1 MQGNVSGREAAITI
15 GELGEFG
22 LIARVTSRGD
32 RSAGGVL
39 LGPGDDAAVLR
50 APDSRV
56 VASTDMYVEKRH
68 FRRDWSSAYDIGR
81 RVTAA
86 SLADVVAM
94 GARPTGV
101 LVSFAAPAELETS
114 WAEELN
120 AGLLDECAEA
130 GASVVGGDVVRD
142 DHVVLG
148 MTALGDLGGRDPVTR
163 AGARPGDVVAVCGRL
178 GWSAAGF
185 AVLSRGF
192 RSPRAVVDAH
202 RRPVLPYAAGPA
214 AADAGATAMC
224 DVSDGLVQDLGH
236 VAEASGVAIDL
247 RAAAFE
253 IPDVFEQVA
262 GALGGADPLAWVLSG
277 GEDHALVATYPR
289 ASAVPDGWR
298 VVGEVGGGTGVTVD
312 GAPYEGPSGW
322 TSFD

>member
-1 MQGNVSGREAAITI
+1 MEAAITI

-22 LIARVTSRGD
+22 LIARVTARGD

-50 APDSRV
+50 APDARV

-81 RVTAA
+81 RVVAA

-101 LVSFAAPAELETS
+101 LVGFAAPPDLETS
-114 WAEELN
+114 WAEQLN
-120 AGLLDECAEA
+120 EGLLDECAAA

-148 MTALGDLGGRDPVTR
+148 MTALGDLGGREPVTR
-163 AGARPGDVVAVCGRL
+163 SGARPGDVVAVCGRL

-192 RSPRAVVDAH
+192 RSPRVVVDAH
-202 RRPVLPYAAGPA
+202 RRPELPYAAGPA
-214 AADAGATAMC
+214 AAEAGATAMC

-262 GALGGADPLAWVLSG
+262 AALGGAEPLAWVLSG
-277 GEDHALVATYPR
+277 GEDHALA
-289 ASAVPDGWR
+289 ASFPAAADVPEGWR
-298 VVGEVGGGTGVTVD
+298 VVGEVREGSGVTVD

-322 TSFD
+322 TSFA